1 MLKTLYTTNDKKKNN
16 DLVNVIKSGLS
27 NLKSAIESMSEEEK
41 ELEKRNEI
49 ADIVEKILE
58 FNKQNQT
65 GVELKIP
72 TPDQMLNRFPISLA

>member
-41 ELEKRNEI
+41 EIETPNEI

-65 GVELKIP
+65 GVGLKIP
-72 TPDQMLNRFPISLA
+72 TPHQMLNRFPISLA

>member
-1 MLKTLYTTNDKKKNN
+1 M
-16 DLVNVIKSGLS
+16 
-27 NLKSAIESMSEEEK
+27 KSAIESMSEEEK
-41 ELEKRNEI
+41 EIEKPNEI

-65 GVELKIP
+65 GVGLKIP

>member
-1 MLKTLYTTNDKKKNN
+1 
-16 DLVNVIKSGLS
+16 
-27 NLKSAIESMSEEEK
+27 MSEEEK
-41 ELEKRNEI
+41 EIEKRNEI
-49 ADIVEKILE
+49 ADTVEKILE